1 MAKSSVWKAGGLGAL
16 VCIVSLVIGKI
27 ERANRYEENSAK
39 FQAGYYDDTTV
50 KNGKVIPNEQAV
62 FIPPKTWTNYEISDA
77 FTLSVPNTLELRN
90 KDDRYTR
97 EVRDISWRGYKIDLT
112 KVVFQQKSLSVNDAE
127 AFETYSRVIID
138 YVKGQPGNFYKATEL
153 EELGVEE
160 ILNLQ
165 EQVKK
170 GCIATGFHLIGT
182 ADMRWIRIGNIYGL
196 EIAYVRSG
204 TEGKRVRVYVY
215 SFFNYDETVNM
226 ILSYW
231 LDDRERWGQDFKNL
245 VRTFA
250 WNELK

>member
-1 MAKSSVWKAGGLGAL
+1 MAKSSIWKTGGLAAL
-16 VCIVSLVIGKI
+16 ISVVILVFNKI
-27 ERANRYEENSAK
+27 ERAKRYEENSVK
-39 FQAGYYDDTTV
+39 FQAGYYNNTTIA
-50 KNGKVIPNEQAV
+50 IPDEQPV
-62 FIPPKTWTNYEISDA
+62 FIPPKTWMNYEISDA

-97 EVRDISWRGYKIDLT
+97 EVRDISWRGYKIDLS
-112 KVVFQQKSLSVNDAE
+112 KIVFQQKDLSVNDAE

-138 YVKGQPGNFYKATEL
+138 YVKGQLGNFYRATEFEKL
-153 EELGVEE
+153 EAKD

-170 GCIATGFHLIGT
+170 GCIATGSHLIGT
-182 ADMRWIRIGNIYGL
+182 AEMRWIKIGSIYGL

-204 TEGKRVRVYVY
+204 TEGKRVQVYVY

-231 LDDRERWGQDFKNL
+231 LDDRARWEQDFQNL
-245 VRTFA
+245 IRTFA
-250 WNELK
+250 WKKVK